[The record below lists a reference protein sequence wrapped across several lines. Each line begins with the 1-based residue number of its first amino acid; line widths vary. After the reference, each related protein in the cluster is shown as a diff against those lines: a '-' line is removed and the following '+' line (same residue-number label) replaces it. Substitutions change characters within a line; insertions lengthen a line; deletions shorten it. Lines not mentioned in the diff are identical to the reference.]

1 MPEQFCR
8 VSPDIELCWEDFGEP
23 TDPPVLLIMGL
34 ATQMIG
40 WPEEFCEGLAGRGFR
55 VVRFDNRDSG
65 RSTHIKGRAP
75 TVGQL
80 LRRSRRAAHYTL
92 ADMAADATG
101 LLRELDLG
109 PAHVVGASM
118 GGMIAQTVA
127 ARHPEA
133 VRSLVSIMSTTGGRF
148 VGQPSPWV
156 YRIFLRRPGEGKEA
170 AVARTLNVFRAV
182 GSRGLPLDVDTI
194 RDIAER
200 SWDRDHDPFG
210 PGRQLAAIIAS
221 GNRTAELR
229 RIAMPTTVIHGTSD
243 RLVAPSGGR
252 ATARAIPGAR
262 LVTIEGMG
270 HDLPRPAWPRILA
283 AIEETA
289 ARADA
294 LRQRDIV

>member
-1 MPEQFCR
+1 PPPRSTLFPYTTLFRSPAVDRPLVRPGARRAPRLACRSDPGRRPGGRVLRVPEQFCR

-40 WPEEFCEGLAGRGFR
+40 WPEELCEGLAGRGFR

-148 VGQPSPWV
+148 VGQSSPLL
-156 YRIFLRRPGEGKEA
+156 YPIFLRRPGEGREA
-170 AVARTLNVFRAV
+170 AVERTVKVFKAI
-182 GSRGLPLDVDTI
+182 GSRGLP
-194 RDIAER
+194 
-200 SWDRDHDPFG
+200 
-210 PGRQLAAIIAS
+210 
-221 GNRTAELR
+221 
-229 RIAMPTTVIHGTSD
+229 
-243 RLVAPSGGR
+243 
-252 ATARAIPGAR
+252 
-262 LVTIEGMG
+262 
-270 HDLPRPAWPRILA
+270 
-283 AIEETA
+283 
-289 ARADA
+289 
-294 LRQRDIV
+294 